1 MARTLKSD
9 KTLFWVTLLL
19 AGASVVM
26 IYSASAGTVL
36 TKQIMWV
43 ALGLAVLLAGMRVD
57 YHEFRRPVV
66 IWSILGATT
75 LALIAVYFF
84 PLRNNTQRWIW
95 FGNYTFQPSEVAKL
109 AALFFTAALLDRR
122 MHRVNDVPYALL
134 PIGIVAAGLAALIVG
149 EPDFGTAAVLMLVV
163 TAMVFTAGLSFRYL
177 FGTLLVMLPA
187 AMILILTSPY
197 RFRRLLAFLDPWP
210 NRFGDGY
217 QAVQAFIAVGS
228 GGLFGRGLMANL
240 EKNGFLPELHN
251 DFIFAAVGE
260 GLGLVGTTLI
270 LLCFALVAWRGFRI
284 ALVAPDRFGSLL
296 AIGLT
301 VMVASQALVN
311 MSMVTGLLP
320 TKGIPLPFLS
330 NGGSSLIVNMAA
342 VAILLNISQQASSV
356 AAGSLEA
363 RE

>member
-19 AGASVVM
+19 AGASIVM

-36 TKQIMWV
+36 AKQILWV
-43 ALGLAVLLAGMRVD
+43 ALGLGVLLAGMRID

-75 LALIAVYFF
+75 LALVAVYFF
-84 PLRNNTQRWIW
+84 PFRNGTQRWIEV
-95 FGNYTFQPSEVAKL
+95 GSVTFQPSEVAKL

-122 MHRVNDVPYALL
+122 MHRVNDGQYALL
-134 PIGIVAAGLAALIVG
+134 PIGIVTAVLAALIVK
-149 EPDFGTAAVLMLVV
+149 EPDFGTAAVVV
-163 TAMVFTAGLSFRYL
+163 MVVLAVVFSAGLSFRYL
-177 FGTLLVMLPA
+177 VGAALVMLPA
-187 AMILILTSPY
+187 AMILILTSGY
-197 RFRRLLAFLDPWP
+197 RSRRLTAFIDPWSD
-210 NRFGDGY
+210 RFGYGY
-217 QAVQAFIAVGS
+217 QAVQASIAVGS
-228 GGLFGRGLMANL
+228 GGLLGSGLMANL

-251 DFIFAAVGE
+251 DFIFAAIGE
-260 GLGLVGTTLI
+260 GLGLVGTTLT
-270 LLCFALVAWRGFRI
+270 LVCFAVVAWRGLRI

-301 VMVASQALVN
+301 VMVAAQALVN
-311 MSMVTGLLP
+311 MSMVIGLLP

-330 NGGSSLIVNMAA
+330 NGGSSLLVNMAA
-342 VAILLNISQQASSV
+342 IAILLNISQQASSV

-363 RE
+363 RG